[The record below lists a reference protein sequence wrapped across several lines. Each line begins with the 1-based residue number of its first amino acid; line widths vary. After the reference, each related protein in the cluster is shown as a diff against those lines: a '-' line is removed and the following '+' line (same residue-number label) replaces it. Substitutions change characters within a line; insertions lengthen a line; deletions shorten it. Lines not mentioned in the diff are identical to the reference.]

1 MAAVVAGGVSVHR
14 EHPADMRTG
23 KTARCSTRK
32 PRSRRMRSIFK
43 LVFSVASVFVV
54 FGYVNIH
61 ANLTSTSYSRNELLS
76 QCRMERIRNQRLK
89 VELMRLTSP
98 QYVLAGAE
106 KAHMIP
112 ASHYDYLNRPETV
125 AKAGRQAE

>member
-1 MAAVVAGGVSVHR
+1 MAAVVAGGVSVHKA
-14 EHPADMRTG
+14 HPADTQAGRI
-23 KTARCSTRK
+23 ARRSARK
-32 PRSRRMRSIFK
+32 PRQRRMRGVSK
-43 LVFSVASVFVV
+43 LMFPILAVAVV
-54 FGYVNIH
+54 FGYVSIH
-61 ANLTSTSYSRNELLS
+61 ANLTSTSYNRNELLS

-125 AKAGRQAE
+125 AEANRQAE